1 MGPQLQI
8 QQWSASHH
16 PRWLIVLRVALG
28 LCLFFKGISFMNNAE
43 LINQIVS
50 GTVLAKKI
58 SWLPLLITWANLLGG
73 FLIIIGLF
81 TRFMAIIQ
89 IPILIGA
96 VFFINSNKEKIS
108 SGYELIFAIITLL
121 LLILFLIEGSGP
133 ISLDNYFKK
142 NPR

>member
-1 MGPQLQI
+1 
-8 QQWSASHH
+8 
-16 PRWLIVLRVALG
+16 
-28 LCLFFKGISFMNNAE
+28 MNNSE
-43 LINQIVS
+43 LINEIVA
-50 GTVLAKKI
+50 GTPLGNKI
-58 SWLPLLITWANLLGG
+58 SWLPLLISWANFMGG

-81 TRFMAIIQ
+81 TRFLALIQ

-96 VFFINSNKEKIS
+96 VFFINTHKEKI
-108 SGYELIFAIITLL
+108 GLGNELVLAIITLL